1 MNILLTGGAGYIGSH
16 TTVLLLNAGHKVFI
30 ADNFCNSHT
39 STISIIEKLT
49 GKKLTCIKGDVRNTN
64 LIIELLKTNKI
75 ESVVHMA
82 GLKSV
87 GESAINPLEYYANNV
102 QGAISLLL
110 AMQECRVSKLVFS
123 SSATV
128 YGDPKYLPID
138 ESHPTAPTNPYG
150 QTKLIIERVLQDI
163 STADKN
169 FRVANLR
176 YFNPVGAHESGL
188 IGENPIGIPNNLM
201 PFVSGVAAG
210 KQKSLSVF
218 GGDYPTADGTG
229 VRDYI
234 HVMDLAEGHMAA
246 LDFLNNNQG
255 MSTFNLGTGSGHS
268 VLEVVRA
275 FESKSGKKIPFQIVP
290 RRAGDIASCYAD
302 AKKANLILNWSSKYS
317 LDDMCL
323 SAWRWQ
329 QSLKSQEGEHESI

>member
-16 TTVLLLNAGHKVFI
+16 TAVLLLNAGHKVFI
-30 ADNFCNSHT
+30 VDNFCNSHA
-39 STISIIEKLT
+39 STISIIEKITEKTLT
-49 GKKLTCIKGDVRNTN
+49 YLEGDIRDTN
-64 LIIELLKTNKI
+64 LIIELLESRKI
-75 ESVVHMA
+75 EAVVHLA

-87 GESAINPLEYYANNV
+87 GESAERPLEYYANNV
-102 QGAISLLL
+102 QGSISLLQ
-110 AMQECRVSKLVFS
+110 AMQASGVDKLVFS

-128 YGDPKYLPID
+128 YGSPQYLPID
-138 ESHPTAPTNPYG
+138 EMHPTAPTNPYG
-150 QTKLIIERVLQDI
+150 QTKLQIEQILQDI
-163 STADKN
+163 CWANKN

-188 IGENPIGIPNNLM
+188 IGENPKGTPNNLM
-201 PFVSGVAAG
+201 PFVSQVAAG

-246 LDFLNNNQG
+246 LDFLDDNQG

-275 FESKSGKKIPFQIVP
+275 FESKSGKKIPYQIEP
-290 RRAGDIASCYAD
+290 RRIGDIASCYAD
-302 AKKANLILNWSSKYS
+302 VKKANLNLKWSSKYS

-323 SAWRWQ
+323 SALKWQ
-329 QSLKSQEGEHESI
+329 KSL